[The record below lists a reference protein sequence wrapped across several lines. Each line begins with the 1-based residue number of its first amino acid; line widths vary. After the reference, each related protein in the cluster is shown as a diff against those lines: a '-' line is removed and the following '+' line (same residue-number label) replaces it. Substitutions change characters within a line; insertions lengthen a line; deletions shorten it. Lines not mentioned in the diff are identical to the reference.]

1 MKKRML
7 SLLCVLA
14 LCLGLLPVTAL
25 AVDAPNNLYVGNQ
38 NVKSGEDTTYWTT
51 NDSGALDKSN
61 ENADWTVRYNPN
73 TATLTLKSATI
84 KPTSNIGTSAVIY
97 AQSNSQSAVSLTIE
111 LDGRNTIEC
120 DSAFYG
126 IYVDAE
132 MSNDSYGT
140 DASLTITGNG
150 SLEVSGSFNGIMVK
164 SGSGNASL
172 TINNASVVAK
182 TTQTHSGYAGVYV
195 QSSTKA
201 TGSPQLSLAVNGG
214 SLTTSASEGNDGIQ
228 FYVGSFQA
236 SKATTSLTVSENAIV
251 DARNGGISASRIS
264 VTLPTPTPTGNN
276 SSGIVFDGSA
286 GTVYGSVTL
295 QDDLKIKSGET
306 LTVPN
311 GSSLNCN
318 EKLTNNGTILASGGT
333 VTGSLSGGPAAP
345 KYDCDRGQRRRIFH
359 HRQRRGNLSV
369 AAQHGQR
376 QQLDGHKR
384 RNQRR
389 LYHRDHHYQH
399 GRLPIPL
406 CGEERQRRQ
415 RHQPSRH
422 PDGQP
427 KCFAHFLLHLRQCCP
442 RRRGHRDGEW

>member
-1 MKKRML
+1 MRKIFT
-7 SLLCVLA
+7 LLIL
-14 LCLGLLPVTAL
+14 LLLLPVTAL
-25 AVDAPNNLYVGNQ
+25 AAGEDAPNNLYVGNQ

-228 FYVGSFQA
+228 FFVGSSQA

-264 VTLPTPTPTGNN
+264 VTLPTPTDT
-276 SSGIVFDGSA
+276 
-286 GTVYGSVTL
+286 
-295 QDDLKIKSGET
+295 
-306 LTVPN
+306 N
-311 GSSLNCN
+311 G
-318 EKLTNNGTILASGGT
+318 
-333 VTGSLSGGPAAP
+333 
-345 KYDCDRGQRRRIFH
+345 
-359 HRQRRGNLSV
+359 
-369 AAQHGQR
+369 
-376 QQLDGHKR
+376 
-384 RNQRR
+384 
-389 LYHRDHHYQH
+389 
-399 GRLPIPL
+399 
-406 CGEERQRRQ
+406 
-415 RHQPSRH
+415 
-422 PDGQP
+422 
-427 KCFAHFLLHLRQCCP
+427 
-442 RRRGHRDGEW
+442 